1 MAFDRP
7 IESLDELMDGGVR
20 ERFNDAL
27 KKVWANIFDPNTN
40 PKNVREIQLKVK
52 IKPNKRL
59 DAADFNVEVTTKLAP
74 PEPLQQTVMLQL
86 VGDGTIVATERTN
99 QVPGQLDMDG
109 NESIPKVVTFG
120 EKKAD

>member
-1 MAFDRP
+1 MAYDRP

-27 KKVWANIFDPNTN
+27 RKVWANIFDPNTS

-74 PEPLQQTVMLQL
+74 PEPLSQTVMLQL
-86 VGDGTIVATERTN
+86 VGDGSIVATERTN
-99 QVPGQLDMDG
+99 QIAGQLDIDG
-109 NESIPKVVTFG
+109 NESIPKVVTFAN
-120 EKKAD
+120 EKA